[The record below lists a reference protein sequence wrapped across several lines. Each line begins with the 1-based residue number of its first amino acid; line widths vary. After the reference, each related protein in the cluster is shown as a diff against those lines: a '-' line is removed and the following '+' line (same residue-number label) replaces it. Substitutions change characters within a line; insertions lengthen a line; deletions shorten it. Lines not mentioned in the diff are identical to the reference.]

1 MHIADE
7 GFQQDFN
14 VFDGVPPGGY
24 NSINVIRRE
33 SGETDD
39 GKRQAADAA
48 QRAEESKDGMDF
60 RGTGLRA
67 VSAVFSCVLAGRIH
81 AGFYLAAPA
90 GDASDQLSES
100 ASVSSYPDD

>member
-7 GFQQDFN
+7 GFQQDFD
-14 VFDGVPPGGY
+14 VFDGAPRGGY

-48 QRAEESKDGMDF
+48 
-60 RGTGLRA
+60 
-67 VSAVFSCVLAGRIH
+67 
-81 AGFYLAAPA
+81 
-90 GDASDQLSES
+90 
-100 ASVSSYPDD
+100 